1 LPNLVTID
9 FIASEG
15 IGGGVDEAGDSTNL
29 FDPPFKLSVCWSDL
43 LSGLVED
50 AELGVSAGERDQVK
64 VSEVAPRKS
73 KLGSYQVKAT
83 MQLLRVVLGAQ
94 VERGSLRTL

>member
-1 LPNLVTID
+1 MSSSGRAGDRPASASRSAARRRHCRGTAAATAAAQKTVAGL
-9 FIASEG
+9 IASEG

-50 AELGVSAGERDQVK
+50 AELGVSLA
-64 VSEVAPRKS
+64 SETK
-73 KLGSYQVKAT
+73 
-83 MQLLRVVLGAQ
+83 
-94 VERGSLRTL
+94 